1 MPRGR
6 TKGGRAGAFK
16 TKERDPHDMLLLA
29 FIFIGLGVGVAFNNP
44 GPGLLM
50 GTGIGVL
57 LRGLSKYGSNPQQ
70 IAISLSVASYILA
83 LFGLYFIFLGLILL
97 YGITF
102 QTYGTSVLLL
112 IVGFIML
119 VLFFRRKNARR

>member
-6 TKGGRAGAFK
+6 AKRGRVGAFK

-29 FIFIGLGVGVAFNNP
+29 FIFIGLGVGVAFNNA
-44 GPGLLM
+44 GPGLLI
-50 GTGIGVL
+50 GAGVGVL
-57 LRGLSKYGSNPQQ
+57 LRGFSKYGSSPQQ

-119 VLFFRRKNARR
+119 VLFFRQKSRKR